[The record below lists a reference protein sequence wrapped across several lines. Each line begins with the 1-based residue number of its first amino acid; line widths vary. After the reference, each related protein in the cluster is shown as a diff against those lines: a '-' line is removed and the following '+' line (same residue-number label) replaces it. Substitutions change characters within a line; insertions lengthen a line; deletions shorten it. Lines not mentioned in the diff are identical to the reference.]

1 MKISWGISYLP
12 FQKTG
17 EKSELQL
24 VFDITEQAVSLYRQ
38 AFEQIRSDFI
48 SHKTTMLKV
57 IEETNLKRFFKN
69 VTDYNNFF

>member
-1 MKISWGISYLP
+1 MKISWGISYLR
-12 FQKTG
+12 FQKAG
-17 EKSELQL
+17 KKSELQL
-24 VFDITEQAVSLYRQ
+24 VFDITEQAVSLHRQ

-48 SHKTTMLKV
+48 SHKVSMLEV